1 MTQTFEIE
9 NIENLGIGRNNRN
22 NPEQLLFLSNLLKI
36 IMDILSRNKETIIT
50 IKY

>member
-9 NIENLGIGRNNRN
+9 NIENFGIGRNNRN
-22 NPEQLLFLSNLLKI
+22 NPEQLLFLSNSLQI
-36 IMDILSRNKETIIT
+36 NIDILSRNKETINT

>member
-9 NIENLGIGRNNRN
+9 NIENLSTRRNNRN
-22 NPEQLLFLSNLLKI
+22 NPEQLLFLSNSLKI
-36 IMDILSRNKETIIT
+36 IMDILSRNKETINT